1 MEYHH
6 IKVIKNAKFVCKH
19 QEQLI
24 THKIATPVPVG
35 PFARLLVISI
45 YHNQCCTTY
54 NSAKNEVKRIE
65 SIRWK

>member
-6 IKVIKNAKFVCKH
+6 IKVIKNAKLVCKH

-24 THKIATPVPVG
+24 THKIATPVPAG

-45 YHNQCCTTY
+45 YHNQCCTT
-54 NSAKNEVKRIE
+54 
-65 SIRWK
+65 